1 MSSAQP
7 LNGMNCMAPPATSTR
22 NRKQAT
28 DLPGARL
35 GACLGTLQ
43 CRTDPLAQ
51 SRLPAGPPQAP
62 CRGLRVTL
70 QSNGGAPGHRKGEDV
85 RTLVPANATNGEKPA
100 CCLPQ
105 ALRRSGARTGSTFMP
120 GGPGTPINQIAGVTP
135 GSVKMV
141 RCHAFSLT
149 PVRSY
154 MTCFTWVYSSRE
166 YWLMSL
172 P

>member
-51 SRLPAGPPQAP
+51 SRLPGRTCPGALSRSPRHTAIQW
-62 CRGLRVTL
+62 
-70 QSNGGAPGHRKGEDV
+70 GAPGHRKGEDV
-85 RTLVPANATNGEKPA
+85 CTLVPANATNGEKPA